1 VAERPPSTVETTAAK
16 GLAERVDAGVFRPL
30 KIRKAVDE
38 VISVIVDALH
48 SGLIE
53 PGQRLPREADM
64 AERLEV
70 SRNTVS
76 EALAR
81 LEAAGVVTI
90 RRGKHG
96 GALVLTRSIPRS
108 LLLGDRV
115 PTEIVQLLQVRRP
128 LEMQATLLTV
138 EHASESEIDD
148 LRRVVSM
155 LHELMDDPEEFI
167 AVDLQFHAMLGAT
180 SGNELL
186 ASYMEDLFRRML
198 ALRVQYPRGR
208 LDLDVALENQ
218 RLSMAA
224 IESGDLSQV
233 ISATAEHLG
242 RVEEHYLGGRLPAWL
257 PRQLWIH

>member
-1 VAERPPSTVETTAAK
+1 VTNRHPSTVVTGAAK
-16 GLAERVDAGVFRPL
+16 ELAERADAGVFRPL

-76 EALAR
+76 GALAR

-115 PTEIVQLLQVRRP
+115 PTEIVQLLQIRRP
-128 LEMQATLLTV
+128 LEMQATLLTA
-138 EHASESEIDD
+138 EHATDSELGE

-155 LHELMDDPEEFI
+155 LPELMDDPEEFI

-180 SGNELL
+180 SGNDLL

-218 RLSMAA
+218 GRSLAA
-224 IESGDLSQV
+224 IESRDLAEV
-233 ISATAEHLG
+233 ISATEDHLG
-242 RVEEHYLGGRLPAWL
+242 RVEEHYLGGRLATWL
-257 PRQLWIH
+257 PRELWID